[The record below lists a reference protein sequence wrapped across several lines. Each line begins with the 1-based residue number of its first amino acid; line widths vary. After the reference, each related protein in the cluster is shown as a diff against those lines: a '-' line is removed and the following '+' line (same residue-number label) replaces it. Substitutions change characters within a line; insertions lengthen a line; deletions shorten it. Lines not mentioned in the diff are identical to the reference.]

1 MEKMVEIRNQAAK
14 LCKSMEAKKAHGIV
28 KENGCKDRFNKIDVD
43 RLNKMDVE
51 LEVKSASGL
60 KLFDK
65 IKALKIQ
72 GENDNE
78 RGSSEKGKKA

>member
-1 MEKMVEIRNQAAK
+1 
-14 LCKSMEAKKAHGIV
+14 MEAKKAHGIV

-65 IKALKIQ
+65 IKALKI
-72 GENDNE
+72 
-78 RGSSEKGKKA
+78 